1 MLSDLNLPGTAGTAR
16 VRFVNVAPNLGPVD
30 VRVNF
35 AAKVTSLQQNAAS
48 AYVEFVEDTYTIDF
62 VVAGTATT
70 LLSLPA
76 VALTAARTY
85 TLYLVG
91 TSGQLAGVL
100 TRDD

>member
-1 MLSDLNLPGTAGTAR
+1 M
-16 VRFVNVAPNLGPVD
+16 RFVNVAPGLGPID

-35 AAKVTSLQQNAAS
+35 AAKVTSLQQNAGS
-48 AYVEFVEDTYTIDF
+48 AYVELVEDTYTIDF
-62 VVAGTATT
+62 VVAGTTT
-70 LLSLPA
+70 SLLTLPG